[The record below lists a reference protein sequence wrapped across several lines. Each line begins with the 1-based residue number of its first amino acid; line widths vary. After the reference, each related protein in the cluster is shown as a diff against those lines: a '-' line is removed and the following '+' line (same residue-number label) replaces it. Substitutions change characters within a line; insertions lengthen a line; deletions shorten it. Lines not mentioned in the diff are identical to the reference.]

1 MTTTLPAA
9 PTRSSWQRVRTAAH
23 THRAFLGMV
32 GAAGLLRLLIMEAYH
47 PAFWYDG
54 DSGSYLAASTRPLTP
69 TAQLANGYVLVLKLL
84 GLTHRTTA
92 ITYLQHLLGLLI
104 AVGVYALLQRRGV
117 ARWVS
122 CLAVAP
128 LLFDALVLT
137 IEHHILVETVY
148 IALLCGAVGIVLWRP
163 RPTVGIAVASGGLLA
178 AAWFVKPL
186 ALPLVVVIAGYLML
200 RRTGWRTWTGF
211 LLAFAVGYL
220 GVVIWVDGR
229 ASPYGA
235 SNIAFYSRVAGFA
248 HCDSLVLTD
257 AERTLCPAP
266 DILGHRPDWYTWV
279 SQSPGYPYRQSRS
292 GDPILRDFAVAVASQ
307 QPGDYLRAVG
317 RELSAH
323 FVDGVDL
330 GPEFDCLNG
339 RYSMPADVRVE
350 GGGDCHPQMAAP
362 YFTSAKVDPKFL
374 PGPTPLTSTLATYS
388 RVVHTPR
395 LAVTGVFVLVLVAV
409 ALRGRWRRRQAMAG
423 SRVVLAGRRGP
434 EALVADAV
442 LLAVA
447 SLAIIVLPVLV
458 GMYEPRYA
466 LPALPF
472 LAVAA
477 GFAARSLSLG
487 RARPRPTTVAVAF
500 PAGPVEAVA
509 VGSSAVGSSSVAP
522 ADRPDLPGEPDNVR
536 GSPEVP
542 GARATNMRAR
552 WAFWSGVGHRS
563 TGNRRRSRSRAGRTN
578 AARTG

>member
-1 MTTTLPAA
+1 M
-9 PTRSSWQRVRTAAH
+9 
-23 THRAFLGMV
+23 
-32 GAAGLLRLLIMEAYH
+32 
-47 PAFWYDG
+47 
-54 DSGSYLAASTRPLTP
+54 
-69 TAQLANGYVLVLKLL
+69 
-84 GLTHRTTA
+84 
-92 ITYLQHLLGLLI
+92 
-104 AVGVYALLQRRGV
+104 YALLQRRGV

-211 LLAFAVGYL
+211 LLAFTVGYL
-220 GVVIWVDGR
+220 GVLIWVDGR

-362 YFTSAKVDPKFL
+362 YFTVRQGRSEVPARADPADPSARDL
-374 PGPTPLTSTLATYS
+374 
-388 RVVHTPR
+388 
-395 LAVTGVFVLVLVAV
+395 
-409 ALRGRWRRRQAMAG
+409 
-423 SRVVLAGRRGP
+423 LAGRAHPAAGRDRRLRAGPGGGGAAWPVAAGAGDGRVAGRAGRRRGP

-442 LLAVA
+442 MLAVA

-466 LPALPF
+466 LPGAAVPGRGGRVRRP
-472 LAVAA
+472 LAQPRPGPAPASDRYGDVPGRTGRGRGSRVVGGRVAA
-477 GFAARSLSLG
+477 
-487 RARPRPTTVAVAF
+487 
-500 PAGPVEAVA
+500 
-509 VGSSAVGSSSVAP
+509 VAP
-522 ADRPDLPGEPDNVR
+522 ADRPDLPDGPDDVR

-552 WAFWSGVGHRS
+552 WAFWSGVGHRW
-563 TGNRRRSRSRAGRTN
+563 TGNRRRSRAGRTN
-578 AARTG
+578 AARIGSISG